1 MLAPTEFRSLRH
13 FVTPPFTKGRRDFLT
28 QENYMTKRLSQ
39 LKPRQHIFNLFV
51 FTIVLLYLAAFIYA
65 SPMEIINGMKA
76 IIEARDVLITD
87 YMVVGGV
94 GGALF
99 NAALVMSMSLFI
111 VMKLK
116 LNFTGTTI
124 AALFIT
130 GGFAL
135 FGKNPLN
142 ILPIIFGA
150 YLYSKVQG
158 VAFSRYVYIALFSTG
173 LSPLVTEMGRFL
185 PFNNFFNSIGGILIG
200 IIAGFIIPALA
211 AHTVSMHQ
219 GYSLFNVGFAAGI
232 IALCMVS
239 FIRSLGFSISTTLV
253 WFGTRNIWWFI
264 FLALYFIIVF
274 AYGFIVSGYNIIK
287 FTHLFRHPG
296 RAVADFII
304 MDGVGPTFMNMGA
317 CGLLCLLYIYIV
329 GGHLSGPVIGAIL
342 TIFGFASFGIHCLNF
357 PPVVL
362 GVYLF
367 TLIGSF
373 RPGDPAM
380 QLAAIFSACLAPI
393 SGQYTAIAG
402 VIAGILHGSVVA
414 YIGSIYGGMNLYN
427 NGFAAGFV
435 AIIMVPVIESF
446 IKRYK

>member
-39 LKPRQHIFNLFV
+39 LKPRQHIFNLFI

-65 SPMEIINGMKA
+65 SPMEIIRGMKA

-111 VMKLK
+111 VLKLK

-185 PFNNFFNSIGGILIG
+185 PFNNPDAWRLCERQE
-200 IIAGFIIPALA
+200 
-211 AHTVSMHQ
+211 Q
-219 GYSLFNVGFAAGI
+219 GLQSL
-232 IALCMVS
+232 
-239 FIRSLGFSISTTLV
+239 R
-253 WFGTRNIWWFI
+253 
-264 FLALYFIIVF
+264 
-274 AYGFIVSGYNIIK
+274 
-287 FTHLFRHPG
+287 
-296 RAVADFII
+296 
-304 MDGVGPTFMNMGA
+304 
-317 CGLLCLLYIYIV
+317 
-329 GGHLSGPVIGAIL
+329 
-342 TIFGFASFGIHCLNF
+342 
-357 PPVVL
+357 
-362 GVYLF
+362 
-367 TLIGSF
+367 
-373 RPGDPAM
+373 
-380 QLAAIFSACLAPI
+380 
-393 SGQYTAIAG
+393 
-402 VIAGILHGSVVA
+402 
-414 YIGSIYGGMNLYN
+414 
-427 NGFAAGFV
+427 
-435 AIIMVPVIESF
+435 
-446 IKRYK
+446 